1 MHVHNFTYIYLL
13 FQVQVDDYIE
23 NALLIWPLT
32 VVHKINS
39 GSPLY
44 EMSAA
49 DLLYERFEI
58 VAVLEGTSESTGQT
72 TQVRTSYV
80 TSEILWGHRFEPVVK
95 YNKEKLSY
103 EVDYNLFHDTY
114 QVDTPLCSAE
124 ELERYIHE
132 FENMN

>member
-1 MHVHNFTYIYLL
+1 M
-13 FQVQVDDYIE
+13 DDYIE

-44 EMSAA
+44 EMSAG

-124 ELERYIHE
+124 ELERYLHE